1 MLQTD
6 DRRTCDDIKR
16 PCQCMA

>member
-16 PCQCMA
+16 PCRCMA